1 MQKLLNISVLC
12 LLLWSCGKSDPPAP
26 TEDVNV
32 VPTVPELVYPSNN
45 LLCINNVLDFQW
57 NASSDGNGDVITYL
71 IEISKDNQFTEI
83 THMVTGSKTTQNI
96 TLERGFAY
104 YWRVKATDSKNA
116 SSDYS
121 TTFNLYTQNE
131 AISNHLPF
139 VPEVVKPLMNA
150 TENEGTTTLEWT
162 GSDTDGDPLVFD
174 IYFGTDNP
182 PETLISENQN
192 VTSINVTTVAATDY
206 FWKVVVKDDKGGQ
219 TIGQIWNFRTN

>member
-1 MQKLLNISVLC
+1 
-12 LLLWSCGKSDPPAP
+12 
-26 TEDVNV
+26 
-32 VPTVPELVYPSNN
+32 
-45 LLCINNVLDFQW
+45 
-57 NASSDGNGDVITYL
+57 
-71 IEISKDNQFTEI
+71 
-83 THMVTGSKTTQNI
+83 
-96 TLERGFAY
+96 
-104 YWRVKATDSKNA
+104 
-116 SSDYS
+116 
-121 TTFNLYTQNE
+121 
-131 AISNHLPF
+131 
-139 VPEVVKPLMNA
+139 MNA